1 LITFDFLKIF
11 KKKTNEITETPQNSF
26 NFEEKPIK
34 KKKNSKL
41 IATAIF
47 ISALGFAIGYT
58 YLNFFSTPTP
68 IKQETTSINK
78 PNPFENIPT
87 NQPGSQ
93 PTQLAQQQPTQQQ
106 PTQSTQSAQAA
117 QQSQQAKSESTK
129 LATEQNQQT
138 QLTGNKIYIPAK
150 DILLNTTQAK
160 QELDNQIAI
169 LKAQVELK
177 KLENELVKVQEDKKI
192 IPISTK
198 AQLSKFTQEIA
209 KEKVEPV
216 NVPVIPPDLLS
227 VYQINGKKIGVFS
240 LGGIQIR
247 ASEGE
252 SVGEFTVQNIQN
264 NQAVLKDSKNR
275 IYTIAMKLPDKY
287 SVGQPM
293 FKKSEQ
299 TMRINNTVTSSGQ
312 MTQQSTSP
320 TYVPIVSEPI
330 PPLYRKT
337 N

>member
-1 LITFDFLKIF
+1 MITFNFTKIF
-11 KKKTNEITETPQNSF
+11 KKKTNEKTETPQNFS

-34 KKKNSKL
+34 KKKNPKF
-41 IATAIF
+41 IATVIF

-78 PNPFENIPT
+78 PNPFENT
-87 NQPGSQ
+87 SANQPISQ
-93 PTQLAQQQPTQQQ
+93 PTQSAQQQ
-106 PTQSTQSAQAA
+106 PTQSTQPAQTE
-117 QQSQQAKSESTK
+117 QQLQQAKSEST
-129 LATEQNQQT
+129 NQPVQS
-138 QLTGNKIYIPAK
+138 TGNKIYIPAK

-160 QELDNQIAI
+160 QELENQIAI

-177 KLENELVKVQEDKKI
+177 KLENELVKIEEDKKI
-192 IPISTK
+192 IPISIK

-209 KEKVEPV
+209 DKKVEPV

-227 VYQINGKKIGVFS
+227 VYQINDKKIGVFS

-252 SVGEFTVQNIQN
+252 SVGEFIVQNIQN

-299 TMRINNTVTSSGQ
+299 TMRVISSGQ

>member
-1 LITFDFLKIF
+1 MITFDFLKIF
-11 KKKTNEITETPQNSF
+11 KKKANEITETPQNFS

-47 ISALGFAIGYT
+47 VSALGFAIGYT

-78 PNPFENIPT
+78 PNPFENT
-87 NQPGSQ
+87 SANQPSSQ
-93 PTQLAQQQPTQQQ
+93 PTQSAQQ
-106 PTQSTQSAQAA
+106 PTQSTQPDQTA
-117 QQSQQAKSESTK
+117 QQSQQAKSEATK
-129 LATEQNQQT
+129 LAIEQNQQI
-138 QLTGNKIYIPAK
+138 QPTGNKIYIPAK

-160 QELDNQIAI
+160 QELENQIAI

-177 KLENELVKVQEDKKI
+177 KLENELIKIQEDKKI

-209 KEKVEPV
+209 DKKVEPV

-247 ASEGE
+247 ASESE

-275 IYTIAMKLPDKY
+275 VYTIAMKLPDKY
-287 SVGQPM
+287 FTGQPM

-299 TMRINNTVTSSGQ
+299 TIRTSNTI
-312 MTQQSTSP
+312 TQQSTSP

>member
-1 LITFDFLKIF
+1 LGGKLITFNFTKIF
-11 KKKTNEITETPQNSF
+11 KKKTNKKTETPQNFS

-34 KKKNSKL
+34 KKKNPKF
-41 IATAIF
+41 IATVIF

-58 YLNFFSTPTP
+58 YLNFFGTPMTK
-68 IKQETTSINK
+68 KQEITPINK
-78 PNPFENIPT
+78 PNPFET
-87 NQPGSQ
+87 GSQ
-93 PTQLAQQQPTQQQ
+93 PTQPIQPAQPTQPIQ
-106 PTQSTQSAQAA
+106 PQTTQSTQPAQAA

-129 LATEQNQQT
+129 LATEQNQPVQP
-138 QLTGNKIYIPAK
+138 TGNKIYIPAK

-160 QELDNQIAI
+160 QELENQIAI

-177 KLENELVKVQEDKKI
+177 KLENELVKIEEDKKI

-209 KEKVEPV
+209 DKKVEPV

-252 SVGEFTVQNIQN
+252 SVGEFIIQNIQN

-299 TMRINNTVTSSGQ
+299 TIRTSNT

-330 PPLYRKT
+330 PPLYRRT